1 MTIDLT
7 TRYLGMTLRT
17 PLVASA
23 SPLSEDIDKIR
34 RLEDAGAAAIVL
46 YSLFEEQLR
55 HEQKALEHYLTSG
68 TDSYAEALS
77 YFPETQDFVI
87 GPEEYLEH
95 IRRAKQAVG
104 IPVIASLNGTSLG
117 DWTHYARQM
126 QQAGADAVE
135 LNVYYIPTDGSLT
148 SERVEQTYLD
158 VVASVK
164 SCITIPLAVKIGPF
178 FTNMASMAQR
188 LCDVGADG
196 LVLFNRF
203 YQPDIDLDRLEVE
216 PTVMLSTP
224 FALRLPLRW
233 IAILSGRIPADLAA
247 TSGVHQAEDVVKLL
261 LVGANVTMMCSALL
275 RFGIEH
281 LRTVEVRL
289 CGWLGEH
296 EYESVQQLQGSM
308 SQRHCADPAAFER
321 ANYMRALHSF
331 RPGTAS

>member
-126 QQAGADAVE
+126 QQAGADAIE
-135 LNVYYIPTDGSLT
+135 LNIYYIPTDGSL
-148 SERVEQTYLD
+148 SSDGVEQTYLD
-158 VVASVK
+158 IVAAVK
-164 SCITIPLAVKIGPF
+164 SCIKIPLAVKVGPF

-188 LCDVGADG
+188 LCDAGADG

-275 RFGIEH
+275 RYGIEH
-281 LRTVEVRL
+281 LRTVEERL
-289 CGWLGEH
+289 RSWLGEH
-296 EYESVQQLQGSM
+296 EYESVRQLQGSM
-308 SQRHCADPAAFER
+308 SQRHCADPTAFER
-321 ANYMRALHSF
+321 ANYMKALQSF
-331 RPGTAS
+331 RPGTTS